1 MSVNI
6 TDGLG
11 RPFVKNINIKNTK
24 KYIISCSSANDENA
38 FIRLFGDNFSTPIK
52 DIYFSNFI
60 NGEYE
65 FISDSFNLF
74 GINNTVHLYRQAIDI
89 ILDNNRN
96 TLTDC
101 IDNVFYWVLA
111 EFDEGELEA
120 NAVFVYGLIHARYI
134 LTTAGLEAMV
144 NLRSCFYV

>member
-1 MSVNI
+1 MYTASNYYDKDSVGSEKRFDLVLYFTI
-6 TDGLG
+6 REEKTW
-11 RPFVKNINIKNTK
+11 
-24 KYIISCSSANDENA
+24 ISRFCSRQENC
-38 FIRLFGDNFSTPIK
+38 
-52 DIYFSNFI
+52 YFCKVD
-60 NGEYE
+60 YE

-74 GINNTVHLYRQAIDI
+74 GINNTVHLYRQALDI

-101 IDNVFYWVLA
+101 INDVFYWVLA

-134 LTTAGLEAMV
+134 LTAAGLEAMV
-144 NLRSCFYV
+144 YLSWCFYV

>member
-1 MSVNI
+1 MYTASNYYDKDSIGSEKRFDLVLYFTI
-6 TDGLG
+6 REEKTW
-11 RPFVKNINIKNTK
+11 
-24 KYIISCSSANDENA
+24 ISRFCSRQENC
-38 FIRLFGDNFSTPIK
+38 
-52 DIYFSNFI
+52 YFCKVD
-60 NGEYE
+60 YE

-134 LTTAGLEAMV
+134 LTAAGLEAMV
-144 NLRSCFYV
+144 YLSWCFYV

>member
-1 MSVNI
+1 MYTASNYYDKDSIGSEKRFDLVLYFTI
-6 TDGLG
+6 REEKTW
-11 RPFVKNINIKNTK
+11 
-24 KYIISCSSANDENA
+24 ISRFCSRQENC
-38 FIRLFGDNFSTPIK
+38 
-52 DIYFSNFI
+52 YFCKVD
-60 NGEYE
+60 YE

-74 GINNTVHLYRQAIDI
+74 GINNTVHLYRQALDI

-101 IDNVFYWVLA
+101 INDVFYWVLA

>member
-1 MSVNI
+1 MYTASNYYDKDSVGSEKRFDLVLFFTI
-6 TDGLG
+6 REEKTW
-11 RPFVKNINIKNTK
+11 
-24 KYIISCSSANDENA
+24 ISRFCSRQENC
-38 FIRLFGDNFSTPIK
+38 
-52 DIYFSNFI
+52 YFCKVD
-60 NGEYE
+60 YE

-134 LTTAGLEAMV
+134 LTAAGLEAMV
-144 NLRSCFYV
+144 YLSWWFYV

>member
-1 MSVNI
+1 MYTASNYYDKDSIGSEKRFDLVLYFTI
-6 TDGLG
+6 REEKTW
-11 RPFVKNINIKNTK
+11 
-24 KYIISCSSANDENA
+24 ISRFCSRQENC
-38 FIRLFGDNFSTPIK
+38 
-52 DIYFSNFI
+52 YFCKVD
-60 NGEYE
+60 YE

-134 LTTAGLEAMV
+134 LTAAGLEAMV
-144 NLRSCFYV
+144 YLSWWFYV

>member
-1 MSVNI
+1 MYTASNYYDKDSVGSEKRFDLVLYFTI
-6 TDGLG
+6 REEKTW
-11 RPFVKNINIKNTK
+11 
-24 KYIISCSSANDENA
+24 ISRFCSRQENC
-38 FIRLFGDNFSTPIK
+38 
-52 DIYFSNFI
+52 YFCKVD
-60 NGEYE
+60 YE

-74 GINNTVHLYRQAIDI
+74 GINNTVHLYRQALDI

-134 LTTAGLEAMV
+134 LTAAGLEAMV
-144 NLRSCFYV
+144 YLSWWFYV

>member
-1 MSVNI
+1 MYTASNYYDKDSIGSEKRFDLVLYFTI
-6 TDGLG
+6 REEKTW
-11 RPFVKNINIKNTK
+11 
-24 KYIISCSSANDENA
+24 ISRFCSRQENC
-38 FIRLFGDNFSTPIK
+38 
-52 DIYFSNFI
+52 YFCKVD
-60 NGEYE
+60 YE

-74 GINNTVHLYRQAIDI
+74 GINNTVHLYRQALDI

-101 IDNVFYWVLA
+101 INDVFYWVLA

-134 LTTAGLEAMV
+134 LTAAGLEAMV
-144 NLRSCFYV
+144 YLSWCFYV